1 MCVATSK
8 DKESYSLLS
17 SYIGLHRDK
26 YGASPVINKYKE
38 KWAMQSLIDDFGVE
52 EVESSLSYYFKL
64 PKENHP
70 LTWFFNNFATIHIA
84 RLNAEKDAKIRAAA
98 RQKTYEL
105 RAEDLNGLS

>member
-1 MCVATSK
+1 MAASK
-8 DKESYSLLS
+8 NDKLSYSLLS
-17 SYIGLHRDK
+17 EYIGLYRDK
-26 YGASPVINKYKE
+26 YNKAPVINKYKE
-38 KWAMQSLIDDFGVE
+38 KWAMQSLIDDFGAE

-105 RAEDLNGLS
+105 RAEYLNGLS